1 MYLAIINE
9 LTNLVVNVVQL
20 VEDGQDWEPP
30 VDHISVETT
39 EGAIGDTYTNGTFIK
54 PEQPPLSVKPILSI
68 SKRQLLIALVNNN
81 FISDQEAIDAATS
94 GAIPLS
100 MQGLIVSM
108 ADKVT
113 WAAMTVIERDH
124 PLVQAFAQGANLDEE
139 TLIAFFNQA
148 STL

>member
-1 MYLAIINE
+1 MHLAIINE
-9 LTNLVVNVVQL
+9 QTNIVVNIAEL
-20 VEDGQDWEPP
+20 FEEGHIWEPP
-30 VDHISVETT
+30 SGHIAIETD
-39 EGAIGDTYTNGTFIK
+39 EGAIGDTYSGGIFIK
-54 PEQPPLSVKPILSI
+54 PEPEIEQILSI
-68 SKRQLLIALVNNN
+68 SKRQLLIALANNS
-81 FISDQEAIDAATS
+81 FISEQEAIDAATS

-113 WAAMTVIERDH
+113 WAAMTIIERDH

-139 TLIAFFNQA
+139 TLISFFNQA